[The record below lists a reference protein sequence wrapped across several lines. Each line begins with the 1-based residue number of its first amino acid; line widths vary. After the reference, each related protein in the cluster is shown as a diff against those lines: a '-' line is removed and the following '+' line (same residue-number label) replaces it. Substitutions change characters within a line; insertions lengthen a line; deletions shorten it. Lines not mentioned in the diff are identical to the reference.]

1 MFVGIGGSSG
11 WGVMGESLEKTVT
24 TIAELIES
32 NLMKLADQRTKM
44 ETDSA
49 RISPK
54 GGAAASPMMSGKSSK
69 GAFAFS
75 DEDVVIKPSMMLT
88 MSEDDAGDD
97 SADARQLGDTME
109 EID

>member
-1 MFVGIGGSSG
+1 MCLGIGGSSG

-32 NLMKLADQRTKM
+32 NLMKLADQRAKM
-44 ETDSA
+44 ESESA
-49 RISPK
+49 RNSPK
-54 GGAAASPMMSGKSSK
+54 GGAAASPMTSAKSTK

-75 DEDVVIKPSMMLT
+75 DEDMVIKPSMMLT
-88 MSEDDAGDD
+88 MDEDDAGDD
-97 SADARQLGDTME
+97 SADARQYGDAME